1 MIKKLFPVS
10 ILLVLIFSSVVAQ
23 TKNEIAV
30 AVAVE
35 KLRIAMIDAD
45 SNVLS
50 ALTSEQLSYGHSG
63 GSVDSKKKFVEK
75 IMSGK
80 SNFVKIDLTEQSITL
95 HDRTAIVRHILSAVT
110 NDDGKPGEIHLKI
123 LMVWVKEKRQWKLLA
138 RQAVKLI

>member
-10 ILLVLIFSSVVAQ
+10 VLLALIFSSVVAQ

-63 GSVDSKKKFVEK
+63 GNVDSKKKFVEK

-95 HDRTAIVRHILSAVT
+95 HDETAIVRLILSAVT

>member
-10 ILLVLIFSSVVAQ
+10 VLLALIFSSVVAQ

-63 GSVDSKKKFVEK
+63 GNVDSKKKFVEK

-95 HDRTAIVRHILSAVT
+95 HDGTAIVRLILSAVT